1 MVSIFRSTD
10 LRAIGAL
17 QALSLLRAD
26 SVERISKD
34 VIFQGV
40 AYVRRTVRYV
50 FDAVDISEIDKLIL
64 TGLGKTMTYLHY
76 LKCSLSIAVN

>member
-1 MVSIFRSTD
+1 MVSIFQSTD

-17 QALSLLRAD
+17 QALSLLHVD

-40 AYVRRTVRYV
+40 A
-50 FDAVDISEIDKLIL
+50 
-64 TGLGKTMTYLHY
+64 
-76 LKCSLSIAVN
+76 